1 MLGVWCRRSVGSCY
15 AENKRDFPELAEEI
29 GRRAVGMTQAE
40 ADAGHRERTAQMIR
54 PAELMAAGHSVAA
67 SPVQAEIDA
76 QYAWTTT
83 PGAPPTRPP
92 PAPRPQSQR
101 RRTSDQLTRH
111 GVHVVDA
118 TPDTLAPALADA
130 YLALKAAGR
139 L

>member
-1 MLGVWCRRSVGSCY
+1 M
-15 AENKRDFPELAEEI
+15 RDFPELAEEI

-67 SPVQAEIDA
+67 SPVQAD
-76 QYAWTTT
+76 
-83 PGAPPTRPP
+83 
-92 PAPRPQSQR
+92 
-101 RRTSDQLTRH
+101 
-111 GVHVVDA
+111 VVDA